1 MAGNENSGRRKIYEE
16 WNKVSAINKLWAKVK
31 AKVDR
36 NEELSEYE
44 EKLVLALLPKTIK
57 TETDITTDGKPLYLP
72 SEILNKYDDSTSIPE
87 GDSEQPE
94 EV

>member
-1 MAGNENSGRRKIYEE
+1 MGNQNSGRRKIYEE
-16 WNKVSAINKLWAKVK
+16 WNKVSAINRLWAKVK

>member
-1 MAGNENSGRRKIYEE
+1 MGNQNSGRRKIYEE